1 MSCTTTGVGVV
12 VEYRWYDGQRRATEP
27 GRSLTGSRVVSA
39 AAAVALSY
47 MGVARGGGPGSGRAK
62 SMRPLAPPRRPRG
75 NPPGNQ
81 ATVARATKLS
91 SARWRAGRP
100 GTVAADRSG
109 VLGEGEEGRTRDPG
123 GSLHTSVAAAVR
135 GACALPSP
143 PRHSHTEGSAR
154 SVFARYLPLQTPGSR
169 KTCSAE
175 RQQTRVVTR
184 PPRGSFNVRVQ
195 N

>member
-1 MSCTTTGVGVV
+1 
-12 VEYRWYDGQRRATEP
+12 
-27 GRSLTGSRVVSA
+27 
-39 AAAVALSY
+39 
-47 MGVARGGGPGSGRAK
+47 
-62 SMRPLAPPRRPRG
+62 MRPLAPPRRPRG

-91 SARWRAGRP
+91 SARWRRAGRP

-109 VLGEGEEGRTRDPG
+109 VLGVGEEGRTRDPG
-123 GSLHTSVAAAVR
+123 GSLHTSVAAVPVR

-143 PRHSHTEGSAR
+143 RPQPPKAR
-154 SVFARYLPLQTPGSR
+154 LGVCSPATCLQTPGSR

-184 PPRGSFNVRVQ
+184 PPRDSKRTRTQLTRFGRTSANNTSPHTALYRYFSNTRVYIFSFIE
-195 N
+195 